1 MEKQEYEFPD
11 EVEAKDEGKPV
22 EDEVEAKGKPEEDK
36 IEIEIEDDTPVEDR
50 GRKTS
55 KKDFIEKVE
64 KDELDAF
71 SAEAKSKIDAF
82 RKFYHDERR
91 EKERAMREQ
100 KEALELAKKLY
111 EEVKQLKGKVNTSE
125 EVAVNSFKS
134 SAERELEMAKKEYR
148 EAYDAGDSE
157 RLVEA
162 QDKITSAKLKIDK
175 ASSYAENLNQ
185 RKALQ
190 QQENEVQIPQQ
201 TEAAPVR
208 DQKAMAWQERNSW
221 FGQDDEMTSLAL
233 GLHEKL
239 VKENGLAYATTD
251 EYYKRIDDT
260 MRRRFP
266 ENFQDTKVDDDKNDE
281 KVTARTKPS
290 TVVAPASRSTSSKK
304 IRLNTSQLS
313 IAKKLGLTP
322 EQYARELMKMEA

>member
-11 EVEAKDEGKPV
+11 EVEAKIDNPV
-22 EDEVEAKGKPEEDK
+22 EEVEAKGKPEEDK
-36 IEIEIEDDTPVEDR
+36 IEIEVEDDTPPEDR
-50 GRKTS
+50 GRKAS

-64 KDELDAF
+64 KDELDLY
-71 SAEAKSKIDAF
+71 SEEAKGKIDAF

-91 EKERAMREQ
+91 EKEKAMREQ
-100 KEALELAKKLY
+100 KAAIELAKKLY

-148 EAYDAGDSE
+148 EAYDSGDSE

-175 ASSYAENLNQ
+175 ADSYAEGMNQ
-185 RKALQ
+185 RRALQ
-190 QQENEVQIPQQ
+190 QQENDVQIPQQ
-201 TEAAPVR
+201 SETAPVR

-239 VKENGLAYATTD
+239 VKENGLGYATTD
-251 EYYKRIDDT
+251 EYYKRIDET

-266 ENFQDTKVDDDKNDE
+266 ENFQEEKVDDEKNDE

>member
-1 MEKQEYEFPD
+1 MENYKFPD
-11 EVEAKDEGKPV
+11 ELDEVKDEGKPV
-22 EDEVEAKGKPEEDK
+22 EEEVEAKGKPEEDK
-36 IEIEIEDDTPVEDR
+36 LEIEIEDDTPVEDR
-50 GRKTS
+50 GRRAS
-55 KKDFIEKVE
+55 KPEFVEKVE
-64 KDELDAF
+64 KDELDQY
-71 SAEAKSKIDAF
+71 SQEARSKIDAF

-91 EKERAMREQ
+91 EKERALREQ
-100 KEALELAKKLY
+100 QEAVTLAKNLY
-111 EEVKQLKGKVNTSE
+111 EEIKQLKGRVNSSDE
-125 EVAVNSFKS
+125 AAVNSFKT
-134 SAERELEMAKKEYR
+134 SAEQELMMAKKEYK

-157 RLVEA
+157 KLVEA
-162 QDKITSAKLKIDK
+162 QDKLTTAKMKIEK
-175 ASSYAENLNQ
+175 ASSYAENINQ

-190 QQENEVQIPQQ
+190 EQENEVKIPQQ

-208 DQKAMAWQERNSW
+208 DQKASAWQERNSW

-251 EYYKRIDDT
+251 EYYKRIDET

-266 ENFQDTKVDDDKNDE
+266 ENFQDEKVDDE
-281 KVTARTKPS
+281 KVAARVKPS
-290 TVVAPASRSTSSKK
+290 TVVASASRSTSSKK

>member
-1 MEKQEYEFPD
+1 MDNYKFPD
-11 EVEAKDEGKPV
+11 EVDDVKDEGKPV
-22 EDEVEAKGKPEEDK
+22 EEVEAKGKPVEEDK

-50 GRKTS
+50 GRRTS
-55 KKDFIEKVE
+55 KPDFIEKVE
-64 KDELDAF
+64 KDELDQY
-71 SAEAKSKIDAF
+71 SEEAKSKIDAF

-91 EKERAMREQ
+91 EKEKALREQ
-100 KEALELAKKLY
+100 QEAVQVAKKLY
-111 EEVKQLKGKVNTSE
+111 EEIKQLKGR
-125 EVAVNSFKS
+125 VNSSDEAAVSSFKT
-134 SAERELEMAKKEYR
+134 SAEQELAMAKKEYK

-157 RLVEA
+157 KLVEA
-162 QDKITSAKLKIDK
+162 QDKLTSAKMKIDK
-175 ASSYAENLNQ
+175 ASSYAENINQ
-185 RKALQ
+185 RRALQ
-190 QQENEVQIPQQ
+190 EQENEVKIPQQ

-208 DQKAMAWQERNSW
+208 DQKASAWQERNSW

-251 EYYKRIDDT
+251 EYYKRIDET

-266 ENFQDTKVDDDKNDE
+266 ENFQDEKVDDDRNDE
-281 KVTARTKPS
+281 KVAARVKPS

-304 IRLNTSQLS
+304 IKLNTSQLS

-322 EQYARELMKMEA
+322 EQYARELLKMEA